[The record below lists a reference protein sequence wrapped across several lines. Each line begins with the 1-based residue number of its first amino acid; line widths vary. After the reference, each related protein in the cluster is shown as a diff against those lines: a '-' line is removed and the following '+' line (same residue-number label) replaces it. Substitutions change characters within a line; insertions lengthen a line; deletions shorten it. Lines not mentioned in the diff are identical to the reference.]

1 MAKFYGKVGFGTTVE
16 TKPGSWTPEIREIFY
31 YGDVN
36 RRSYRWERR
45 EEINKDFVINQDIS
59 IVADEF
65 AIEHFHEIK
74 YVIWKGVAWEVTSI
88 DPQFPRLNLSLG
100 GVYNGEQ
107 ARTSS
112 CA

>member
-1 MAKFYGKVGFGTTVE
+1 MAKFYGKVGFGTDVE
-16 TKPGSWTPEIREIFY
+16 VKPGSWSPEIQERFY

-45 EEINKDFVINQDIS
+45 EEINKNFVVDQDIS

-74 YVIWKGVAWEVTSI
+74 YVIWNGVAWEVSSI
-88 DPQFPRLNLSLG
+88 DPAFPRLNLSLG
-100 GVYNGEQ
+100 GVYNGKQ
-107 ARTSS
+107 AGVSD
-112 CA
+112 